1 MSRPQFGLIA
11 DVFGNVGVRVL
22 PPLGLLYELRFQA
35 RDPLVDVCDGICP
48 GQHGQHGDRR
58 VEHGGVMGAPQTVAD
73 QFDYLV
79 TSPSCHAV
87 QNALRPGVARLG
99 VFGEEAISRRLLQR
113 VINRAGLD
121 LGPNLRTPALQLG
134 PHLVAMRAAG
144 EVHDT
149 EYQELR
155 RRHAPT
161 SAQSARTRSACASVW
176 CQLPP
181 TLGCPPGPGGVSTDL
196 QTVLVERRPPKPR
209 RGSQVADPNPRPRGM
224 RACQSTSAP
233 RTNGTSQDLSCNAAQ

>member
-11 DVFGNVGVRVL
+11 DVFGNVGARVL
-22 PPLGLLYELRFQA
+22 SPMGLLDELRFQA
-35 RDPLVDVCDGICP
+35 RDPLVDVRDGIRP

-58 VEHGGVMGAPQTVAD
+58 VEHDGVMGAPQTLAD
-73 QFDYLV
+73 QFDDLV

-87 QNALRPGVARLG
+87 ENTLRPGIARLG
-99 VFGEEAISRRLLQR
+99 LFGEEAISRRLLQR
-113 VINRAGLD
+113 VIDRAGLD
-121 LGPNLRTPALQLG
+121 LGPDLRTPALQLG

-161 SAQSARTRSACASVW
+161 SAQSARTRSACAPSGW

-196 QTVLVERRPPKPR
+196 QTVLVETSNATPW
-209 RGSQVADPNPRPRGM
+209 QQT
-224 RACQSTSAP
+224 RAVMHLTVITHA
-233 RTNGTSQDLSCNAAQ
+233 